1 MNGIGYKIK
10 KTILYILLILL
21 SVVCMFPFLLM
32 IVNAT
37 RSGSEIMK
45 SFTLI
50 PSTHLKDNWDTVFK
64 YFNLFKGMW
73 NSLKVAIPS
82 TLLCAYFSA
91 MTAYAL
97 AMYKFKGNK
106 VLFMTILIF
115 MMIPGQLGL
124 IGFYNLC
131 TKLHLVNSYIPLII
145 PAIASPGTVF
155 FLRQYVLSVM
165 PPSLIEAARIDG
177 SGEFHTFNNIV
188 LPLMKPAIAV
198 QAIFTFVSSWN
209 NYFVPALILHND
221 KKKTLPILIAQL
233 RAADWLKFDMG
244 QVYVMIAFSIFPVII
259 IYLILSRHIVQGVA
273 LGSVK
278 G

>member
-50 PSTHLKDNWDTVFK
+50 PSVYLKENWATVFK
-64 YFNLFKGMW
+64 YFNLFLGMW
-73 NSLKVAIPS
+73 NSLKVAVPS

-106 VLFMTILIF
+106 VLFMTI
-115 MMIPGQLGL
+115 
-124 IGFYNLC
+124 
-131 TKLHLVNSYIPLII
+131 
-145 PAIASPGTVF
+145 
-155 FLRQYVLSVM
+155 
-165 PPSLIEAARIDG
+165 
-177 SGEFHTFNNIV
+177 
-188 LPLMKPAIAV
+188 
-198 QAIFTFVSSWN
+198 
-209 NYFVPALILHND
+209 
-221 KKKTLPILIAQL
+221 
-233 RAADWLKFDMG
+233 
-244 QVYVMIAFSIFPVII
+244 
-259 IYLILSRHIVQGVA
+259 
-273 LGSVK
+273 
-278 G
+278 

>member
-50 PSTHLKDNWDTVFK
+50 PSVYLKENWATVFK
-64 YFNLFKGMW
+64 YFNLFLSMW
-73 NSLKVAIPS
+73 NSLKVAVPS